1 MIKIYETTFKD
12 VHAVAVETEKLIA
25 TYLPELGGKFTSLVD
40 KRSGRQYMEQN
51 PGTTYQKLSYAGAY
65 GSCGMFS
72 F

>member
-40 KRSGRQYMEQN
+40 KRSGRQYME
-51 PGTTYQKLSYAGAY
+51 
-65 GSCGMFS
+65 
-72 F
+72 